1 MNCLFPG
8 NPYYLPHP
16 PHVFQRPKRVFP
28 SPGPWPSSVPSR
40 RPFHPPDP
48 QPLRCCAWRCQNPI
62 LPRPTN
68 CERWGQQ
75 NDQQQRNENPWGVCA
90 FFGGGTMDFFVWG
103 GVLVVPSFDV
113 FVGHFLLGELSV
125 VLFLVVCFLVL
136 EIVLGKSRRFESPG
150 ASVLCGHHPI
160 SDEDLCW
167 NVHERFLMF
176 RYVGHEPK
184 CFVWVMQI

>member
-1 MNCLFPG
+1 MLFLG
-8 NPYYLPHP
+8 G
-16 PHVFQRPKRVFP
+16 V
-28 SPGPWPSSVPSR
+28 PWI
-40 RPFHPPDP
+40 F
-48 QPLRCCAWRCQNPI
+48 L
-62 LPRPTN
+62 
-68 CERWGQQ
+68 
-75 NDQQQRNENPWGVCA
+75 
-90 FFGGGTMDFFVWG
+90 FGG